1 MVKRIRLLN
10 MKKKLIV
17 DILLFILMILEFSR
31 NYMPT
36 LWHEIIGIILLIL
49 VIIHLILNINYIKS
63 INNGKYNLRRTIML
77 IINILFMLFFFISMI
92 FGILSSQ
99 EILTFLNIKN
109 LNIIKLHKIFAYV
122 SLLLMSLH
130 LGINFSS
137 MFGLIEK
144 KINKIVLILLSLLII
159 GFGIYSFIDLD
170 FWNHITGKY
179 GFSIVTGNIIINT
192 LEYLSI
198 VMSISIIT
206 NIVYKKIK

>member
-1 MVKRIRLLN
+1 

-137 MFGLIEK
+137 MLGLVEK

-192 LEYLSI
+192 L
-198 VMSISIIT
+198 
-206 NIVYKKIK
+206 

>member
-1 MVKRIRLLN
+1 